1 MHVMDMRLIGNRVIV
16 DEDVVTPQYTL
27 HIILVVYEQGNLVER
42 IKRNRVK
49 IRRTK
54 PNED

>member
-1 MHVMDMRLIGNRVIV
+1 MV
-16 DEDVVTPQYTL
+16 
-27 HIILVVYEQGNLVER
+27 VVYEQGNLVER

-54 PNED
+54 PNEDEMRGSVEVRIMNMRNEVMKDLTEHVT